1 MSPVS
6 SAEMKAS
13 WMRNINDA
21 NRRAPVKQ
29 MLILADRVERRA
41 LAGSK
46 NTRVKMSPM
55 VEIPRRTYVR

>member
-1 MSPVS
+1 
-6 SAEMKAS
+6 MKAS

-21 NRRAPVKQ
+21 SRRAPVKQ